1 MDYIV
6 KKGAKQNA
14 LLNDATPAGS
24 KVMTLSSNC
33 SRTEKARQWRPI
45 LTGLNLNGCISIE
58 RH

>member
-6 KKGAKQNA
+6 EKGAEQNA
-14 LLNDATPAGS
+14 LLNDATTAGS

-33 SRTEKARQWRPI
+33 SRTEKTRQQRLI
-45 LTGLNLNGCISIE
+45 LNGLNLNGCISKE